1 MRTRIAL
8 AALALCLL
16 PVAARADTIS
26 FNTSTFTFSA
36 QAGQQVEARITQFTC
51 SGFDKLTGFNCGDV
65 NLWTLQAYDPTGAL
79 LASQTVSW
87 NRATTLDI
95 FFTAATAGQY
105 TVAFGEDGAPGF
117 GLRGAV
123 WSGAVTINGP
133 VPEPA
138 TLLLFGTG
146 LAGAGAAVRRR
157 RREKT
162 AKG

>member
-1 MRTRIAL
+1 MRNRIAL
-8 AALALCLL
+8 AALALFLL
-16 PVAARADTIS
+16 PAAARADTIL
-26 FNTSTFTFSA
+26 FNTPTVTFSA

-65 NLWTLQAYDPTGAL
+65 NRWTLQAYDATGAL
-79 LASQTVSW
+79 VASQTVPW
-87 NRATTLDI
+87 NAATTLDI
-95 FFTAATAGQY
+95 LFTITTPGQY
-105 TVAFGEDGAPGF
+105 TVAVGGDGMPGM

-162 AKG
+162 AGH